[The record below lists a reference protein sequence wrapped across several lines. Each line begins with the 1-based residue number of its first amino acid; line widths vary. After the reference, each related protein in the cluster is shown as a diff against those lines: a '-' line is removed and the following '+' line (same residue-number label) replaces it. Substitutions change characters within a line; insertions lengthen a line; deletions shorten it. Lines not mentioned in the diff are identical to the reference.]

1 MSEKSSTSQTTGTIR
16 FCTKGGNH
24 RLLKQWKA
32 QYGVSGLILALFLRE
47 PH

>member
-1 MSEKSSTSQTTGTIR
+1 MKSTLRRTSEKSSTSQTTGTIR

-32 QYGVSGLILALFLRE
+32 EYGAGVV
-47 PH
+47 